1 MASTEEQ
8 MVADLQ
14 LDIEELQEITKTAK
28 RKNVKILLDAWVEKL
43 IKEKKSM
50 DAIIATKVPQ
60 KIETPAKDL
69 T

>member
-50 DAIIATKVPQ
+50 DAIIATKVP
-60 KIETPAKDL
+60 
-69 T
+69 